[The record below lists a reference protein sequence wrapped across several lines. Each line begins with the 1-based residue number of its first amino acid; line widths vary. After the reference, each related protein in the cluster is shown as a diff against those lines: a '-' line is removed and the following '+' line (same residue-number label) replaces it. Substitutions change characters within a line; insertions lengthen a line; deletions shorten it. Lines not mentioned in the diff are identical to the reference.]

1 MASRTVTRLRR
12 YRRSEGPP
20 SFWSRLVSR
29 AGILMLGLG
38 MMALV
43 YGLMTLTLEY
53 ATSKLDGASKDWKQ
67 KGMSAADRVE
77 RSWQTLGAPPAF
89 SKGDEPEVKK
99 YLDQYP
105 LLVAL
110 GNQANSSFWIRKGDR
125 LIPSDGSEEARRW
138 EEWIRLAAQRPT
150 FQWFPPKEL
159 NPDHARNPVTVLTA
173 NQWIGVMRWQIGC
186 PQVERLL
193 QRLLK
198 PDLEVRIGLRPDLYT
213 TKETPRAAWG
223 AYPNLQADPGR
234 VFEVPPQYHELT
246 TNAFGEGF
254 SMAVLPTPTDGN
266 QMTSVFKRHLFTGGA
281 LSLTF
286 ILLLVG
292 GMWVRHRVRRRSMLE
307 SDRLASLAH
316 SLKTPLAILKFRCD
330 SIRLGRLDQEE
341 SDAQLVRLGQEV
353 DHLTLI
359 IDSGLRAIKGSEEH
373 KPTAEATPEWIQNVA
388 SDLVAAFE
396 SENRE
401 LTLNLCPDPGQAVL
415 TSLRSALLTLMEN
428 GLEHGRGTVRVET
441 RRHRSHLVITVSD
454 EGPGLD
460 QPSLNAL
467 GKPFQRMRASG
478 SEGFQR
484 EGLGL
489 GLSLLFHSAEQEGW
503 GLLFH
508 SEVGKGTTAEL
519 RIPLSRKGPLMDRLL
534 ALFRTV
540 PKTLEQH

>member
-12 YRRSEGPP
+12 YRRNEGPP
-20 SFWSRLVSR
+20 SFWSRLISR
-29 AGILMLGLG
+29 AGILLLWLG
-38 MMALV
+38 MMALA
-43 YGLMTLTLEY
+43 YGLLTLTFDY
-53 ATSKLDGASKDWKQ
+53 ANNKLDGASKEWKQ

-77 RSWQTLGAPPAF
+77 RNWQTLGAPPAF
-89 SKGDEPEVKK
+89 ARGDEPELRS

-110 GNQANSSFWIRKGDR
+110 RNLADGSFWIRKGDR
-125 LIPSDGSEEARRW
+125 LVPSDGSEDARRW
-138 EEWIRLAAQRPT
+138 EEWTRLAAKRPT

-159 NPDHARNPVTVLTA
+159 NPDHGRNPVTVLTA

-198 PDLEVRIGLRPDLYT
+198 PDLEVRIGIRPDLYT
-213 TKETPRAAWG
+213 TKDTPKEPWG
-223 AYPNLQADPGR
+223 VYPNLQADPGR
-234 VFEVPPQYHELT
+234 IFELPPQYHDLN

-254 SMAVLPTPTDGN
+254 SMGVVPVPNDAKVMN
-266 QMTSVFKRHLFTGGA
+266 SVFKRHFFAGA
-281 LSLTF
+281 AISLTF

-292 GMWVRHRVRRRSMLE
+292 GMWVRYRMRRRSMLE

-330 SIRLGRLDQEE
+330 SIRLGRLSQEE
-341 SDAQLVRLGQEV
+341 SDAQLLRLGQEV
-353 DHLTLI
+353 DHLTII
-359 IDSGLRAIKGSEEH
+359 IDSGLRAIKGSEDH
-373 KPTAEATPEWIQNVA
+373 KPTAEVTPQWIENVA
-388 SDLVAAFE
+388 ADLEAAFE
-396 SENRE
+396 SENRS
-401 LTLNLCPDPGQAVL
+401 LQLHLCPDPGQAVL
-415 TSLRSALLTLMEN
+415 ASFRSALLTLMEN
-428 GLEHGRGTVRVET
+428 GLEHGQGTVKLET
-441 RRHRSHLVITVSD
+441 RRHRHHLVVTISD

-460 QPSLNAL
+460 QSALNAL
-467 GKPFQRMRASG
+467 GKPFQRMRTSG

-503 GLLFH
+503 GLIFH

-519 RIPLSRKGPLMDRLL
+519 RIPLSRRGPLLDRLL
-534 ALFRTV
+534 AVFR
-540 PKTLEQH
+540 PSPQTLEQH